1 MDYSEHVLNTVRQ
14 RLLWYK
20 AAIEI
25 VRGVVPKPN
34 DFDYPTSTNDPFSPE
49 TMWEW
54 RGAIRELQNT
64 IHMLQHK

>member
-20 AAIEI
+20 SALEI
-25 VRGVVPKPN
+25 VKGIVPKPN

-49 TMWEW
+49 AMWEW